1 MPTNQEGAE
10 SRALPRE
17 AKAGT
22 KPLTDSSK
30 FFPRLEGNGII
41 NFAKEPKSIFL
52 KAVVFFG
59 HRALFSVLL
68 LSNSHLYTSGTV

>member
-17 AKAGT
+17 AEAGT

-30 FFPRLEGNGII
+30 FFLRPEGNGII
-41 NFAKEPKSIFL
+41 NFAKEPN
-52 KAVVFFG
+52 
-59 HRALFSVLL
+59 RFS
-68 LSNSHLYTSGTV
+68 